1 MKGKN
6 EEPIWAVETN
16 NLSRRFGKN
25 LLAVDRLNLSIKRGE
40 IFALLGP
47 NGAGKTTT
55 IKMLCCLLRSSG
67 GTATVMGNDI
77 SRYPRAVRQ
86 VINVSPQE
94 TAVAPNLTALENLIL
109 MGRIYGLNHAQARV
123 RGEELLQTVE
133 LGARSREA
141 VKRFSGGML
150 RRLSIAMALISDPQ
164 VLFLDEP
171 TAGLEARSRKSLWE
185 LIESYRERKTI
196 VLTTH
201 YLEEA
206 DVLADRLAIINKG
219 RLVALGTS
227 EELKNKL
234 AGLETMT
241 IQAENLTPTVVER
254 LKESYPRVK
263 LTGKK
268 IFIEGE
274 KLDFDTVVD
283 CLRGE
288 GVRIKWLSMKEPS
301 LDEIYL
307 KITEGGS
314 RDESA

>member
-1 MKGKN
+1 MQGKK
-6 EEPIWAVETN
+6 EEPKWAVETK
-16 NLSRRFGKN
+16 NLTRSFGKN
-25 LLAVDRLNLSIKRGE
+25 LRAVDRLNLSIKRGE

-55 IKMLCCLLRSSG
+55 IKMLCCLLQPSSG
-67 GTATVMGNDI
+67 NATVMGNDI
-77 SRYPRAVRQ
+77 SRSPRAVKKL
-86 VINVSPQE
+86 INMSPQE
-94 TAVAPNLTALENLIL
+94 TAVAPNLTARENLIL
-109 MGRIYGLNHAQARV
+109 MGRIYGLNHEQARG
-123 RGEELLQTVE
+123 RAEDLLQTVE

-150 RRLSIAMALISDPQ
+150 RRLSLAMALISDPR

-171 TAGLEARSRKSLWE
+171 TTGLDARSRKSLWE
-185 LIESYRERKTI
+185 LIEFYRGRKTI
-196 VLTTH
+196 VMTTH

-206 DVLADRLAIINKG
+206 DFLADRLAIINQG

-227 EELKNKL
+227 EELKREL

-241 IQAENLTPTVVER
+241 IQAENLTPTAAER
-254 LKESYPRVK
+254 LKKIYPRIRLNGEK
-263 LTGKK
+263 L
-268 IFIEGE
+268 IIEGE

-307 KITEGGS
+307 KITEGGPI
-314 RDESA
+314 DESA

>member
-1 MKGKN
+1 MKGEN
-6 EEPIWAVETN
+6 GNLVSAVEIN
-16 NLSRRFGKN
+16 NLSRRFGKH
-25 LLAVDRLNLSIKRGE
+25 LLAVDNLNLSIKRGE

-55 IKMLCCLLRSSG
+55 IKMLCCLLRPSSG
-67 GTATVMGNDI
+67 NATVMGKDI
-77 SRYPRAVRQ
+77 LQAPQAVKQ

-94 TAVAPNLTALENLIL
+94 TAVARNLTALENLIL
-109 MGRIYGLNHAQARV
+109 MGKIYGINSGKTRARA
-123 RGEELLQTVE
+123 EELLEMVG
-133 LGARSREA
+133 LGKRSGEA

-150 RRLSIAMALISDPQ
+150 RRLSIAMALISDPC

-171 TAGLEARSRKSLWE
+171 TAGLDARSRKSLWE
-185 LIESYRERKTI
+185 LIESFRGKKTV

-206 DVLADRLAIINKG
+206 DALADRLAIINKG

-227 EELKNKL
+227 EELKQKL
-234 AGLETMT
+234 AGMETMT
-241 IQAENLTPTVVER
+241 IKAEDLTQKAVER
-254 LKESYPRVK
+254 LEENYPRVTLTDGK
-263 LTGKK
+263 L
-268 IFIEGE
+268 IIEAE

-283 CLRGE
+283 CLRAE

-307 KITEGGS
+307 KITEGGQM
-314 RDESA
+314 DESA

>member
-1 MKGKN
+1 MQGKK
-6 EEPIWAVETN
+6 EEPKWAVETK
-16 NLSRRFGKN
+16 NLTRSFGKN
-25 LLAVDRLNLSIKRGE
+25 LRAVDRLNLSIKRGE

-55 IKMLCCLLRSSG
+55 IKMLCCLLQPSSG
-67 GTATVMGNDI
+67 NATVMGNDI
-77 SRYPRAVRQ
+77 SRSPRAVKQ
-86 VINVSPQE
+86 VINMSPQE
-94 TAVAPNLTALENLIL
+94 TAVAPNLTARENLIL
-109 MGRIYGLNHAQARV
+109 MGRIYGLNHEQARA
-123 RGEELLQTVE
+123 RAEDLLQTVE

-150 RRLSIAMALISDPQ
+150 RRLSLAMALISDPR

-171 TAGLEARSRKSLWE
+171 TTGLDARSRKSLWE
-185 LIESYRERKTI
+185 LIESYRGRKTI
-196 VLTTH
+196 VMTTH

-206 DVLADRLAIINKG
+206 DFLADRLAIINQG

-227 EELKNKL
+227 EELKREL

-241 IQAENLTPTVVER
+241 IQAENLTPTAAEG
-254 LKESYPRVK
+254 LKKIYPRVRLNGEK
-263 LTGKK
+263 L
-268 IFIEGE
+268 IIEGE

-283 CLRGE
+283 FLRGE

-307 KITEGGS
+307 KITEGGPI
-314 RDESA
+314 DESA